1 MQLFGSTGQ
10 PADFTATGDP
20 RTYDDLAKPAAL
32 REIATYADGIGPNKE
47 RVIPIVGGALGTP
60 TSLVSDAH
68 AAGLQVHPYTFRN
81 ENNFLPPALRTPA
94 GTTTALS
101 DYGDAFAEYRAYL
114 RTGIDGLFSDNA
126 DTAVTARADFL
137 RKPGA

>member
-1 MQLFGSTGQ
+1 
-10 PADFTATGDP
+10 
-20 RTYDDLAKPAAL
+20 
-32 REIATYADGIGPNKE
+32 
-47 RVIPIVGGALGTP
+47 VGGALGTP

-68 AAGLQVHPYTFRN
+68 ASGLQVHPYTFRN
-81 ENNFLPPALRTPA
+81 ENNLLPPALREPPA
-94 GTTTALS
+94 TTTALS
-101 DYGDAFAEYRAYL
+101 DYGDAFAEYRPYL